1 MSVGLAARWVAASYV
16 LGMLAML
23 AVNAFAARLVGD
35 DFGYFIACVPVS
47 AALAQLGLMG
57 VHRGGLRD
65 AARMSHGRNYT
76 TRGDVTSLVWTKN
89 AVQWQRGCTV

>member
-35 DFGYFIACVPVS
+35 DFGYFIACVTVS

-65 AARMSHGRNYT
+65 AAR
-76 TRGDVTSLVWTKN
+76 RGHDDSNGLPELRRDLDRFI
-89 AVQWQRGCTV
+89 AEIAPAFR